1 MTQGFIP
8 VSKPKEESGSKG
20 KKEHFLANEFRKHF
34 ANVKDPRIERTKAH
48 NLLDIIAI
56 ALLAVLSG
64 ADGWEDIE
72 AYGEGKSEWLK
83 QFLELPNGI
92 PSHDTFSRVFARI
105 NPKEFQESFLS
116 WLTTITEK
124 LGVEAVAKDAPT
136 TLAID
141 GKTLKGSYDREEGKK
156 ALHLVSA
163 WSSSHR
169 LILGQQKVK
178 NKSNEITAI
187 PELLEMLSIE
197 GAVLTL
203 DAMGCQK
210 EIASLIIRKKADYI
224 LCLKAN
230 HKGMYERVFDWF
242 QVAREENFVGRK
254 HDYYQEVESGHHR
267 IEKREVWV
275 VPVEEIPGLD
285 PKGEWKGLKTIVM
298 VIRERVCWN
307 KTTRQTHF
315 YLSSWMENALKMAGA
330 IRSHW
335 GIENSVHWILDV
347 TFAEDKSR
355 IRKENAPENFAL
367 LRRLALNILKQD
379 IGDKRSVKRKR
390 YLAGLDND
398 YLLKILSLA
407 VA

>member
-1 MTQGFIP
+1 MAQDFIP
-8 VSKPKEESGSKG
+8 VFNRKEESGSTG
-20 KKEHFLANEFRKHF
+20 KKEHFLATGFRKHF
-34 ANVKDPRIERTKAH
+34 ASVKDPRIERTKAH
-48 NLLDIIAI
+48 NLVDIIAI
-56 ALLAVLSG
+56 ALLAILSG
-64 ADGWEDIE
+64 AEGWEEIE
-72 AYGEGKSEWLK
+72 TYGEAKQEWLK
-83 QFLELPNGI
+83 EFLELSNGI

-105 NPKEFQESFLS
+105 DPKEFQESFS
-116 WLTTITEK
+116 GWLKTITEK
-124 LGVEAVAKDAPT
+124 LGVEVI
-136 TLAID
+136 AID
-141 GKTLKGSYDREEGKK
+141 GKTLKGSYDRESKKK

-163 WSSSHR
+163 WSSCHR
-169 LILGQQKVK
+169 LVLGQQKVK

-210 EIASLIIRKKADYI
+210 EIASLIIQKKADYI

-230 HKGMYERVFDWF
+230 HKGIYERVFDWF
-242 QVAREENFVGRK
+242 QLAREENFVRREY
-254 HDYYQEVESGHHR
+254 DYYQEVESGHHR
-267 IEKREVWV
+267 TEKREVWV

-298 VIRERVCWN
+298 VIRERIGWN
-307 KTTRQTHF
+307 KTTRQIHI
-315 YLSSWMENALKMAGA
+315 YLSSWRESAEKIARA

-335 GIENSVHWILDV
+335 GIENSLHWTLDV
-347 TFAEDKSR
+347 TFSEDKSR

-379 IGDKRSVKRKR
+379 MGDKRSVKRKR

-398 YLLKILSLA
+398 YLLKILTSA

>member
-1 MTQGFIP
+1 MAQGFIP
-8 VSKPKEESGSKG
+8 VFNSKEESGSTR
-20 KKEHFLANEFRKHF
+20 KKEHFLAFGFRKHF
-34 ANVKDPRIERTKAH
+34 ASVKDPRIERTKAH

-64 ADGWEDIE
+64 AEGWEEIE
-72 AYGEGKSEWLK
+72 TYGEAKQEWLK
-83 QFLELPNGI
+83 EFLELSNGI

-105 NPKEFQESFLS
+105 DPKEFQESFS
-116 WLTTITEK
+116 DWLKTVTEK
-124 LGVEAVAKDAPT
+124 LGVEVI
-136 TLAID
+136 AID
-141 GKTLKGSYDREEGKK
+141 GKTLKGSYDREEEKK

-169 LILGQQKVK
+169 LVLGQQKVK

-187 PELLEMLSIE
+187 PGLLEMLSIE

-210 EIASLIIRKKADYI
+210 EIASLIVQKKADYI

-230 HKGMYERVFDWF
+230 HKGIYEKVFDWF
-242 QVAREENFVGRK
+242 KVAREENFIGRK
-254 HDYYQEVESGHHR
+254 SEHYQEIESGHHR
-267 IEKREVWV
+267 TEKREVWV
-275 VPVEEIPGLD
+275 VSVEEFPELD
-285 PKGEWKGLKTIVM
+285 PKEEWKGLQSIVM
-298 VIRERVCWN
+298 VIRERICWN
-307 KTTRQTHF
+307 KTTKQVHF
-315 YLSSWMENALKMAGA
+315 YLSSWTENAKKMARA

-335 GIENSVHWILDV
+335 GIENSVHWTLDV

-398 YLLKILSLA
+398 YLLKILTSA
-407 VA
+407 VT

>member
-1 MTQGFIP
+1 MTQDFLPI
-8 VSKPKEESGSKG
+8 SDPKEESSSKG
-20 KKEHFLANEFRKHF
+20 QKEHFLATGFWKHF
-34 ANVKDPRIERTKAH
+34 ATVKDPRIERTKAH

-64 ADGWEDIE
+64 AEGWEEIE
-72 AYGEGKSEWLK
+72 TYGEAKKEWLK
-83 QFLELPNGI
+83 EFLELPNGI

-105 NPKEFQESFLS
+105 DPKEFHESFSS
-116 WLTTITEK
+116 WLKTVTKK
-124 LGVEAVAKDAPT
+124 LGVEVV
-136 TLAID
+136 AID
-141 GKTLKGSYDREEGKK
+141 GKTVKGSYDREAKKK

-169 LILGQQKVK
+169 LVLGQQKVK

-210 EIASLIIRKKADYI
+210 EIASLIVQKKADYI

-230 HKGMYERVFDWF
+230 HKGMYRRVFDWF
-242 QVAREENFVGRK
+242 QVARAEKFVGRK
-254 HDYYQEVESGHHR
+254 HDYYQEVESGHYR
-267 IEKREVWV
+267 REKREVWV

-285 PKGEWKGLKTIVM
+285 PKGEWKGLQNIVM

-307 KTTRQTHF
+307 KTTRQIHI
-315 YLSSWMENALKMAGA
+315 YLSSYLESAKKTAQA

-335 GIENSVHWILDV
+335 GIENSVHWTLDV
-347 TFAEDKSR
+347 TFSEDKSR

-379 IGDKRSVKRKR
+379 MGDKRSIKRKR

-398 YLLKILSLA
+398 YLLKILTSA

>member
-8 VSKPKEESGSKG
+8 VSNPKEESGSKG
-20 KKEHFLANEFRKHF
+20 KKEHFLATGFRKHF

-56 ALLAVLSG
+56 ALLAVISG
-64 ADGWEDIE
+64 ADGWEEIE

-105 NPKEFQESFLS
+105 DPKEFHESFLD
-116 WLTTITEK
+116 WLKTVTEK
-124 LGVEAVAKDAPT
+124 LGVEVI
-136 TLAID
+136 AID
-141 GKTLKGSYDREEGKK
+141 GKTLKGSYDREEEKK

-169 LILGQQKVK
+169 LVLGQQKVK
-178 NKSNEITAI
+178 NKSNEITAV

-210 EIASLIIRKKADYI
+210 EIASLIIQKKADYI

-242 QVAREENFVGRK
+242 KLAREENFVGRK
-254 HDYYQEVESGHHR
+254 FETYQEIESEHHR

-275 VPVEEIPGLD
+275 VPVEEILGLD

-298 VIRERVCWN
+298 VIRERICWN

-315 YLSSWMENALKMAGA
+315 YLSSWPENALKMARA

-335 GIENSVHWILDV
+335 GIENSVHWTLDV

-390 YLAGLDND
+390 FLAGLDHN
-398 YLLKILSLA
+398 YLLKILTSA